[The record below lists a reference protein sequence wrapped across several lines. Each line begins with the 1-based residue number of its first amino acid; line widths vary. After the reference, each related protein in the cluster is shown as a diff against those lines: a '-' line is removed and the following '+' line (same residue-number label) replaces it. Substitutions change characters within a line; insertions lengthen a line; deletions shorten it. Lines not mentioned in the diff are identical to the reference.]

1 MNHFLGFLPRGNV
14 VIQTWI
20 VDACKAINNSKIEN
34 SIMAVG
40 FNDPCKW
47 HTYNHDVYGER
58 FWAAREITGEMEAS
72 LENFEQYPQEN
83 DTEDISD
90 E

>member
-1 MNHFLGFLPRGNV
+1 
-14 VIQTWI
+14 
-20 VDACKAINNSKIEN
+20 VDACKAINNSNIEN

-40 FNDPCKW
+40 FNEDPCKW
-47 HTYNHDVYGER
+47 HTYKHNVY
-58 FWAAREITGEMEAS
+58 EMEAS

-90 E
+90 D

>member
-1 MNHFLGFLPRGNV
+1 MQLFKLG
-14 VIQTWI
+14 QYAW
-20 VDACKAINNSKIEN
+20 KAINSFNIEN
-34 SIMAVG
+34 SIMEVG
-40 FNDPCKW
+40 FNEDPCKS
-47 HTYNHDVYGER
+47 HTYTHDVYGER

>member
-1 MNHFLGFLPRGNV
+1 
-14 VIQTWI
+14 
-20 VDACKAINNSKIEN
+20 
-34 SIMAVG
+34 MAVG
-40 FNDPCKW
+40 FNEDPCKW
-47 HTYNHDVYGER
+47 HTYKHDVYGEI